1 MPASELLVVGH
12 KPRPYR
18 LPRRPGAG
26 RAVAPALP
34 FSDTALVRSVVGGG
48 LRACAAHPQ
57 LVTVS
62 CDRSELAGLAGRLAQ
77 TGVGGLRLVIQVN
90 GFPAVTP
97 ADVRALA
104 TAGVAALDITGDTT
118 VDVAALPTWIELNK
132 AALGYGLP
140 LAWSG
145 RLPAAVRHQLAHL
158 VPARNQPDWQRR
170 WRYAML
176 GWRKGPSFA
185 AVLDSRADARQLTVD
200 LAVVTDLFGPDLDQ
214 PAGVANADQETLA
227 ELTEA
232 DLVLIADGAAVWLP
246 YRIRRWPVSS
256 PPVT

>member
-1 MPASELLVVGH
+1 MPASEILVLEH

-18 LPRRPGAG
+18 LPRRPGTG

-34 FSDTALVRSVVGGG
+34 FSDTTAVRFAVGNG
-48 LRACAAHPQ
+48 LRASAVHPQ

-62 CDRSELAGLAGRLAQ
+62 CGRSELAGLAGRLAQ

-90 GFPAVTP
+90 GIPAVTH
-97 ADVRALA
+97 AQVRALA
-104 TAGVAALDITGDTT
+104 AAGVAALEITGDTS
-118 VDVAALPTWIELNK
+118 VDAAALPAWIELNK
-132 AALGYGLP
+132 AALVCGLP

-158 VPARNQPDWQRR
+158 VPARNQPDWRRR

-176 GWRKGPSFA
+176 GWRRGPSFA
-185 AVLDSRADARQLTVD
+185 AVIDSREGARQLTVA
-200 LAVVTDLFGPDLDQ
+200 LPVVTDLFGPDLDR
-214 PAGVANADQETLA
+214 PASVANADPEILA

-232 DLVLIADGAAVWLP
+232 GLALIADGAAVWLP
-246 YRIRRWPVSS
+246 YRLRRWPVNS

>member
-1 MPASELLVVGH
+1 MPASELMVLGD

-18 LPRRPGAG
+18 LPRQSGAG
-26 RAVAPALP
+26 RVVAPALP
-34 FSDTALVRSVVGGG
+34 FSDTAAVRSAAGGAG
-48 LRACAAHPQ
+48 PAAAVQPQ

-62 CDRSELAGLAGRLAQ
+62 CDRTELAGLVGQLAQ
-77 TGVGGLRLVIQVN
+77 TGVAGLRLVVRVN
-90 GFPAVTP
+90 GVPVITP
-97 ADVRALA
+97 GHVRALA
-104 TAGVAALDITGDTT
+104 AAGVAALDIAGDTT
-118 VDVAALPTWIELNK
+118 VDDAVLLAWIELNK
-132 AALGYGLP
+132 AALEYGLP

-170 WRYAML
+170 WRYAMF

-200 LAVVTDLFGPDLDQ
+200 LPVVTDLFGSDLDQ
-214 PAGVANADQETLA
+214 SASVADADQETIA

-232 DLVLIADGAAVWLP
+232 GLALIVGDAAVWLP

-256 PPVT
+256 PPVS

>member
-1 MPASELLVVGH
+1 MLGH

-18 LPRRPGAG
+18 LPRQPGAG
-26 RAVAPALP
+26 RAVAPAMP
-34 FSDTALVRSVVGGG
+34 FSDTAAVRSAVGGG
-48 LRACAAHPQ
+48 LRASAVHPQ
-57 LVTVS
+57 LVTVC
-62 CDRSELAGLAGRLAQ
+62 CDRSELAGLADRLAQ
-77 TGVGGLRLVIQVN
+77 TGVGGLRLVVQVN
-90 GFPAVTP
+90 GVPTVTP
-97 ADVRALA
+97 AHVRALA
-104 TAGVAALDITGDTT
+104 TVGVAALDIAGDAAI
-118 VDVAALPTWIELNK
+118 DAAALPTWIELNK
-132 AALGYGLP
+132 AALEYGLP

-158 VPARNQPDWQRR
+158 VPARDQPDWQRR

-185 AVLDSRADARQLTVD
+185 AVLDSRADARQLIVA
-200 LAVVTDLFGPDLDQ
+200 LPVVTDLFGPNLDQ
-214 PAGVANADQETLA
+214 PVGVADADPETLA

-246 YRIRRWPVSS
+246 YRIRRWPVSA

>member
-1 MPASELLVVGH
+1 LPASELLVLGH
-12 KPRPYR
+12 QPRPYR

-26 RAVAPALP
+26 RVVAPALP
-34 FSDTALVRSVVGGG
+34 FSDTAAVRSAVGGG
-48 LRACAAHPQ
+48 LRASAIHPQ

-62 CDRSELAGLAGRLAQ
+62 CGRSELAGLADRLAQ
-77 TGVGGLRLVIQVN
+77 TGVGGLRLVVQVD
-90 GFPAVTP
+90 GVPAVTP
-97 ADVRALA
+97 AHVRALA
-104 TAGVAALDITGDTT
+104 TAGVAALDIAGDTT
-118 VDVAALPTWIELNK
+118 VDAAALPTWIELNK
-132 AALGYGLP
+132 AALGHGLP

-145 RLPAAVRHQLAHL
+145 LLPAAVSRQLAHL

-185 AVLDSRADARQLTVD
+185 TVLDSRTDARQLTVA
-200 LAVVTDLFGPDLDQ
+200 LPVVTDLFGPDLDQ
-214 PAGVANADQETLA
+214 PVGTADADPEILT

-232 DLVLIADGAAVWLP
+232 GLVLIADGAAVWLP